1 MNVKM
6 SRDEAFKILNIE
18 DKNADL
24 DAIQEVTNVQSLFS
38 L

>member
-24 DAIQEVTNVQSLFS
+24 SAIQEVPCAACIFS
-38 L
+38 